1 LSCHRIE
8 CANSHSKGRHSIPT
22 VTDQKS
28 LRRFFHDLAGPLSA
42 LALQIESANRSLAT
56 GKDAAPALAR
66 AREEL
71 GKAFQL
77 FESGRDALLNDNSP
91 GAETPQP

>member
-1 LSCHRIE
+1 MRGKSF
-8 CANSHSKGRHSIPT
+8 SKGWHSIPT
-22 VTDQKS
+22 ATDQKQ

-42 LALQIESANRSLAT
+42 LALQIESANRSLAA
-56 GKDAAPALAR
+56 GKDAAPALSR

-77 FESGRDALLNDNSP
+77 FESGRASLLGDSP
-91 GAETPQP
+91 RDPEAPPP

>member
-1 LSCHRIE
+1 MRGQSV
-8 CANSHSKGRHSIPT
+8 SKGRPSIPT
-22 VTDQKS
+22 ARDQKQ

-42 LALQIESANRSLAT
+42 LALQIESANRSLVA
-56 GKDAAPALAR
+56 GKDAAPALER

-77 FESGRDALLNDNSP
+77 FESGRAALLDDNPP
-91 GAETPQP
+91 GAERPQP